1 MSRCRQERFL
11 AAYLDQELCSSAR
24 ARVEEHLAECAD
36 CRRNLAEQE
45 EMRDWLVSCHTPAH
59 SPAYWQ
65 AFEARLRERRR
76 GRQPGRVGSW
86 PVAWRAAVAL
96 VMLFVL
102 SFGVATGSV
111 SPSKAEILSNIPG
124 ATVYLDGEVVGI
136 TPLRLSLAPGSHRV
150 ALHKE
155 GFRVWEEM
163 VMALS
168 SAPLRLEV
176 KLVSKSGEANAQRTG
191 LQQFALLS
199 VSPNSE
205 TIAFLGSKE
214 DFRAGTGELWLYHPA
229 GGYRAAAGYNAAAGD
244 NVTRGQVEKV
254 REGLAIVRP
263 AWSPDGKRLA
273 YVISGANG
281 DSLAIWDRDRNV
293 TRTASPEQALAQI
306 AWLNRDQLLTL
317 GGSDSR
323 LTLHEAMSDQQLS
336 SLEHDSLRV
345 ENLRQHDLSSF
356 PVERFALSPDGNWL
370 AYLAATDGRIYL
382 LSLQTSVNRAL
393 SQVGRECF
401 ALAWSPSGQELA
413 AASRDGLFLYDL
425 TSEKETLLCPQLA
438 TELLWTPDGP
448 LLFLQGE
455 GENALWRWN
464 PREGEPREIY
474 RDGGNLNSL
483 ALSQGGAILL
493 YSSDATGF
501 RRLWQADFS
510 GQELAVSPLL
520 SAGKLALSS
529 QPQAAE
535 VYLDDEYLC
544 RTPTTLTLSEGGTV
558 SLTLKKETY
567 QDWRLRF
574 SLAEGETRELTARLL
589 PVKSEYQ
596 PLSETEGEK
605 REASFSPNGKWLAYS
620 EEFLGNSRLQWMDL
634 EVIARGSMLT
644 SGSVSRD
651 LGPGAHPA
659 WSEDSQLLYFDRGG
673 ANSNIW
679 VAGEGGGEA
688 TQLTISGAAGNPL
701 PSPQGGWVAYR
712 QALDP
717 AHPELWL
724 MNADGGDARL
734 LVQEEAGQ
742 IYAHRWSPDGSEILI
757 LVHLGNLDEARL
769 VNLEGA
775 QRTLISGRDLSLAVW
790 SPDGRFLTLQVG
802 AEGRS
807 ELQIF
812 RYPEL
817 QFYASQSIGQES
829 ASLFWVEDGLTWFQG
844 KANGFQGF
852 HLDLTQGVPQV
863 GKFIS
868 DCRFLDFNPPTD
880 LSLFAADWNGINQL
894 YQTEA
899 AFP

>member
-11 AAYLDQELCSSAR
+11 AAYLDQELSSSAR
-24 ARVEEHLAECAD
+24 ARVEEHLVECPD
-36 CRRNLAEQE
+36 CRRSLAEGK

-65 AFEARLRERRR
+65 AFEARLRERRT
-76 GRQPGRVGSW
+76 GHQPGRAGSW
-86 PVAWRAAVAL
+86 QVAWRTAVAL

-102 SFGVATGSV
+102 SLGVATGSV

-124 ATVYLDGEVVGI
+124 ATVYLDGDVAGI
-136 TPLRLSLAPGSHRV
+136 TPLRLSLVPGSHRV

-168 SAPLRLEV
+168 STPLRLEV
-176 KLVSKSGEANAQRTG
+176 KLVSLSGETDSRRTG

-214 DFRAGTGELWLYHPA
+214 DFRAGTGELWLF
-229 GGYRAAAGYNAAAGD
+229 
-244 NVTRGQVEKV
+244 NVSRGQVEKV

-273 YVISGANG
+273 YVISGTNG

-293 TRTASPEQALAQI
+293 TSTASPELALAQI
-306 AWLNRDQLLTL
+306 AWLSRGQLLTL

-336 SLEHDSLRV
+336 SLQHDSLRV
-345 ENLRQHDLSSF
+345 DSLRQHDLSSF

-370 AYLAATDGRIYL
+370 AYLAATDGRVYL

-413 AASRDGLFLYDL
+413 VASRDGLFRYDL
-425 TSEKETLLCPQLA
+425 ADEEETLLCPQLA

-464 PREGEPREIY
+464 PSEGEPREIY

-510 GQELAVSPLL
+510 GSQLAVSPLL

-535 VYLDDEYLC
+535 VYLDGEYLC
-544 RTPTTLTLSEGGTV
+544 RTPTTLTLPEGGTV

-574 SLAEGETRELTARLL
+574 PLAEGETRELTARLL

-605 REASFSPNGKWLAYS
+605 REAAFSPNGKWLAYS
-620 EEFLGNSRLQWMDL
+620 EEFLGNSRLQWMELDT
-634 EVIARGSMLT
+634 GSLC
-644 SGSVSRD
+644 D
-651 LGPGAHPA
+651 LGPGANPA

-673 ANSNIW
+673 VDSNIW
-679 VAGEGGGEA
+679 VASREGGEA
-688 TQLTISGAAGNPL
+688 AQLTISGAAGNPL

-734 LVQEEAGQ
+734 LAQEEVGQ
-742 IYAHRWSPDGSEILI
+742 IFAHRWSPDGREILI

-775 QRTLISGRDLSLAVW
+775 QRTLVSGRNLSLAVW
-790 SPDGRFLTLQVG
+790 SPDGRLLALQVG
-802 AEGRS
+802 TEGTS
-807 ELQIF
+807 ELRLF

-817 QFYASQSIGQES
+817 QFYASQAIGQEN
-829 ASLFWVEDGLTWFQG
+829 ASLYWVRDGLTWFQAKG
-844 KANGFQGF
+844 NGFQGSY
-852 HLDLTQGVPQV
+852 LDLVQGVPQV
-863 GKFIS
+863 GKLVS
-868 DCRFLDFNPPTD
+868 DCRFLDFNPLTG
-880 LSLFAADWNGINQL
+880 LALFTANWNGINQL
-894 YQTEA
+894 YQAEA
-899 AFP
+899 TFSQNGL

>member
-1 MSRCRQERFL
+1 MRRCRQERFL
-11 AAYLDQELCSSAR
+11 AAYLDQELPVSLR
-24 ARVEEHLAECAD
+24 TGMEGHLDECAD
-36 CRRNLAEQE
+36 CRRNLAAQE
-45 EMRDWLVSCHTPAH
+45 EMRNWLLSCPTPAH

-65 AFEARLRERRR
+65 AFEARLRERRK
-76 GRQPGRVGSW
+76 GQQPGRTGSW
-86 PVAWRAAVAL
+86 PVAWRAAIAL

-102 SFGVATGSV
+102 SLGVATGSV

-136 TPLRLSLAPGSHRV
+136 TPLRLSMAPGSHRV

-176 KLVSKSGEANAQRTG
+176 KLVSKSGETDSRRTG

-214 DFRAGTGELWLYHPA
+214 DFRAGTGELWLYH
-229 GGYRAAAGYNAAAGD
+229 AAADGYVSG
-244 NVTRGQVEKV
+244 GQVEKV
-254 REGLAIVRP
+254 RDGLAIVRP

-273 YVISGANG
+273 YVISGASG
-281 DSLAIWDRDRNV
+281 DSSAIWDRDRNV
-293 TRTASPEQALAQI
+293 TRTASPEIAVAQI
-306 AWLNRDQLLTL
+306 AWLNRDQLITL

-323 LTLHEAMSDQQLS
+323 LTLHEAMGNQQLS
-336 SLEHDSLRV
+336 GLQRDSLQVNSLQQRA
-345 ENLRQHDLSSF
+345 LSSF
-356 PVERFALSPDGNWL
+356 PVERFTLSPDGNWL
-370 AYLAATDGRIYL
+370 AYLAATDGRVYL

-413 AASRDGLFLYDL
+413 VASREGLFLYDL
-425 TSEKETLLCPQLA
+425 ISDEETLLLPQLA

-448 LLFLQGE
+448 LLFLEGE
-455 GENALWRWN
+455 GKNALWRWN
-464 PREGEPREIY
+464 PAEGEPREIY
-474 RDGGNLNSL
+474 RDGGNLNSM

-510 GQELAVSPLL
+510 GSQLVVSPLL

-535 VYLDDEYLC
+535 VYLDGEYLC
-544 RTPTTLTLSEGGTV
+544 RTPTTLTLPEGGII

-567 QDWRLRF
+567 QDWRLQF
-574 SLAEGETRELTARLL
+574 PLAEGETRELTARLL
-589 PVKSEYQ
+589 PVKSAYQ
-596 PLSETEGEK
+596 PLSQTEGEK

-620 EEFLGNSRLQWMDL
+620 EEFLGNSRFQWMELDL
-634 EVIARGSMLT
+634 TAG
-644 SGSVSRD
+644 GGASRD

-659 WSEDSQLLYFDRGG
+659 WSGDSQLLYFDRGG
-673 ANSNIW
+673 VASNIW
-679 VAGEGGGEA
+679 VVNEGGGEA
-688 TQLTISGAAGNPL
+688 TQLTTSGAASNPL

-712 QALDP
+712 QGLDP
-717 AHPELWL
+717 AHPEVWL

-734 LVQEEAGQ
+734 LAQEEAGQ
-742 IYAHRWSPDGSEILI
+742 IFAHRWSPDGREILI
-757 LVHLGNLDEARL
+757 LVHLGDLDEARL

-775 QRTLISGRDLSLAVW
+775 QRTLASGRDLGLAVW
-790 SPDGRFLTLQVG
+790 SPDGRFLALQVG
-802 AEGRS
+802 TEGTS

-817 QFYASQSIGQES
+817 QFYASQAIGQES
-829 ASLFWVEDGLTWFQG
+829 ASLYWVQDGLTWFQG

-852 HLDLTQGVPQV
+852 HLDLTQGIPQA
-863 GKFIS
+863 GKLVS
-868 DCRFLDFNPPTD
+868 DCRFLSF
-880 LSLFAADWNGINQL
+880 NQL
-894 YQTEA
+894 TGLALFTANWSGISQLYETEA

>member
-1 MSRCRQERFL
+1 
-11 AAYLDQELCSSAR
+11 
-24 ARVEEHLAECAD
+24 
-36 CRRNLAEQE
+36 
-45 EMRDWLVSCHTPAH
+45 
-59 SPAYWQ
+59 
-65 AFEARLRERRR
+65 
-76 GRQPGRVGSW
+76 
-86 PVAWRAAVAL
+86 
-96 VMLFVL
+96 
-102 SFGVATGSV
+102 
-111 SPSKAEILSNIPG
+111 
-124 ATVYLDGEVVGI
+124 
-136 TPLRLSLAPGSHRV
+136 
-150 ALHKE
+150 
-155 GFRVWEEM
+155 
-163 VMALS
+163 
-168 SAPLRLEV
+168 
-176 KLVSKSGEANAQRTG
+176 
-191 LQQFALLS
+191 
-199 VSPNSE
+199 
-205 TIAFLGSKE
+205 
-214 DFRAGTGELWLYHPA
+214 YH
-229 GGYRAAAGYNAAAGD
+229 AAAGYHAAAD
-244 NVTRGQVEKV
+244 NSVSPGQVEKV

-293 TRTASPEQALAQI
+293 TRTASPELALAQI
-306 AWLNRDQLLTL
+306 TWLNRDQLITL

-345 ENLRQHDLSSF
+345 DVLRQHNLSSF

-425 TSEKETLLCPQLA
+425 TSEEETLLCPQLA

-455 GENALWRWN
+455 GENALWRWD
-464 PREGEPREIY
+464 PAEGEPREIY

-510 GQELAVSPLL
+510 GTQLAVSPLL

-535 VYLDDEYLC
+535 VYLDGEYLC
-544 RTPTTLTLSEGGTV
+544 RTPTTLTLPEGGTV

-574 SLAEGETRELTARLL
+574 PLAEGETRELTARLL

-605 REASFSPNGKWLAYS
+605 GEASFSPNGKWLAYS
-620 EEFLGNSRLQWMDL
+620 EEFLGNSRLQLIELDRT
-634 EVIARGSMLT
+634 A
-644 SGSVSRD
+644 SGSGARD

-679 VAGEGGGEA
+679 VAGREGGEA
-688 TQLTISGAAGNPL
+688 TQLTTSGAASNPL

-734 LVQEEAGQ
+734 LVQEEDGQ
-742 IYAHRWSPDGSEILI
+742 IYAHRWSPDGREILI

-769 VNLEGA
+769 VNLEGT
-775 QRTLISGRDLSLAVW
+775 QRTLVSGQDLNLAVW
-790 SPDGRFLTLQVG
+790 SPDGRFLALQVG
-802 AEGRS
+802 TEGTS

-817 QFYASQSIGQES
+817 QFYASQAIGQES
-829 ASLFWVEDGLTWFQG
+829 ASLFWVQDGLTWFQG
-844 KANGFQGF
+844 KVNGFQGF
-852 HLDLTQGVPQV
+852 FLDLAQGVPQV

-868 DCRFLDFNPPTD
+868 DCRFLDFNLLTG
-880 LSLFAADWNGINQL
+880 LSLFTANWNGINQL
-894 YQTEA
+894 YQA
-899 AFP
+899 AAGY